1 MIVPRVTDFAVLRC
15 DWERA
20 EQGRPDDRTLALS
33 EKGDDA
39 DYCMMSPERPTGT
52 VQKLFLSGLSVFA
65 NFAINMPEAVS
76 TSAAS

>member
-1 MIVPRVTDFAVLRC
+1 
-15 DWERA
+15 
-20 EQGRPDDRTLALS
+20 LALS

-39 DYCMMSPERPTGT
+39 DYCMMSPERATGT